1 MGHPFETKDYKSTDE
16 RPVTEFRYDVL
27 VVGAGPAGLMAA
39 EQAALAG
46 LRVAIADA
54 MPSPARKFLMA
65 GKSGLNLTKHE
76 DLASF
81 IKNYDATEPLRP
93 ILNEF
98 GPKEV
103 IDFAQSLGQEVFT
116 GSTGQVFPK
125 VMKASP
131 LLRAW
136 LTRLQSLGVTLLR
149 RHRWVGPIG
158 TSGIHKFQTLQGD
171 SEVQAPALILAMGGA
186 SWARLGS
193 DGAWAKDFARAG
205 IPQSD
210 FLAANIGMQVAWSAH
225 MAPYFGNPLK
235 NVRLS
240 VAGAQSRGEFVITKT
255 GVEGGAIY
263 ALGRMLRKSAT
274 AKLDLA
280 PQINAIDLHKMI
292 ASRKSKDSLGNFLRK
307 SVKLGATKRALV
319 FELTQP
325 TPRDIN
331 GLVAAI
337 KNASLSLLGPRPID
351 EAIST
356 AGGVMWNAL
365 TPELMLKSHPGIFCA
380 GEMVDWEAPTGGY
393 LITACLAT
401 GRWAGR
407 AAANYVSAKALL

>member
-1 MGHPFETKDYKSTDE
+1 MEYSVENQGHPSIDKEQTPE
-16 RPVTEFRYDVL
+16 PGYDVL

-39 EQAALAG
+39 EQAALSG
-46 LRVAIADA
+46 LKVAIADA

-76 DLASF
+76 DAANF
-81 IKNYDATEPLRP
+81 IKNYDAVEPLRP

-103 IDFAQSLGQEVFT
+103 INFAQALDQEVFT
-116 GSTGQVFPK
+116 GSTGRVFPK
-125 VMKASP
+125 AMKASP

-136 LTRLQSLGVTLLR
+136 LARLQSLDVTLLR

-158 TSGIHKFQTLQGD
+158 NSEVHKFQTPHGD
-171 SEVQAPALILAMGGA
+171 FEIQAPALILAMGGA

-193 DGAWAKDFARAG
+193 DGAWAATLTQAS
-205 IPQSD
+205 IPQSK
-210 FLAANIGMQVAWSAH
+210 FLPANIGMRVAWSKH
-225 MAPYFGNPLK
+225 MEPYFGNPLK

-255 GVEGGAIY
+255 GIEGGAIY
-263 ALGRMLRKSAT
+263 ALGRMLRKST
-274 AKLDLA
+274 TIKLDLA
-280 PQINAIDLHKMI
+280 PQINAADLHKII
-292 ASRKSKDSLGNFLRK
+292 ASRKPKDSLSNFLRK

-325 TPRDIN
+325 MVRDTN
-331 GLVAAI
+331 GLVASI
-337 KNASLSLLGPRPID
+337 KNANLPLLGPCPMD

-356 AGGVMWNAL
+356 AGGVMWEAL

-393 LITACLAT
+393 LITARLAT

-407 AAANYVSAKALL
+407 AAADYLSAKARL